1 MKLLTRVLSL
11 AAFSTIAF
19 GLTLPQAR
27 AQSDSQILVLDP
39 GGHTSIVRQT
49 LFTPSGK
56 ELISIGE
63 DKVVRI
69 WDTHTGKQIGAIHGQ
84 IGIGV
89 HDKLYAAALSRDG
102 KTLAVA
108 GTTYE
113 GDLSDDVSK
122 NRVYIRLY
130 HLEDLRSQPMKVSMT
145 LLPTDKTIKTHADSI
160 LTLAFSPTDND
171 MLASGGLDHTVCV
184 WNVQTGKPVWD
195 IDSLSNDDYHR
206 GPITGLAWS
215 ADGKRIASSSFDK
228 TVHIWDAQKAKV
240 IKSLDCG
247 QPVTSVA
254 WSTDGKTIAAGMTSS
269 TGASEI
275 RIFNAADFHSLRAW
289 KQPQGVS
296 ALAFSPDGRSLAS
309 GEAGVGPSFPV
320 HLWSLPD
327 GAPTAIW
334 TQNDANVTSIAFS
347 ADGSLVAS
355 AGGRSNDIYLRNV
368 SGTGTPL
375 HLVGIGGIASGVA
388 WSETEG
394 SDGKPPLYRLK
405 WNSGGSSSA
414 PHVFDFTQAMLVSPP
429 VSGAWQEAAVKTTDG
444 KTLTLSEDKLS
455 VSVSGGG
462 KTVSFPPKP
471 DDTNVNG
478 QNDFI
483 LSYSFLP
490 NGNVVVGSRYTL
502 ALYQASDGTLL
513 QKFVGH
519 SGPVNSVSVSPDG
532 KYLASASSDQTVA
545 VWPLPRRASS
555 TAATPLVQ
563 LFAEGDGGGDE
574 FIAWNPDFGYYACS
588 PKGQQLIGWQ
598 ANNGEDQLADYAPAS
613 SFFSR
618 NRSEVIN
625 RLLDK
630 GNAVDAIIAAGASQD
645 AVVQTAPVVTI
656 ASLDGGTTGQE
667 KARVRVT
674 VTPRKNNPLTR
685 VDVSVNDH
693 LRVQTKFA
701 DGNTGSF
708 HKDGDS
714 WVADLPV
721 KLRTGTKNQISA
733 IAIGTDKNESVKALT
748 QVISSLPPQTGL
760 PTLNLLAIGIS
771 QYDRFVDL
779 TYPDADARDLAQVF
793 QAQQGK
799 AFSKV
804 DVTVLTNEQATRANI
819 LAALKSL
826 TEKGQSQGDN
836 DYTIVF
842 VAGHGGAL
850 DATHYY
856 LIPSDADTSSADE
869 VQKTAVSFTDLDG
882 ALETMPG
889 NVLLLMD
896 ACHAGGKGGSDN
908 AGYASVMNLLQNRIF
923 QGESPI
929 ISFLS
934 CKANETS
941 KESPVWQHGA
951 FTRALLDGLHGAA
964 DSNHDGIVDV
974 DELQGYVRR
983 HVEDMV
989 ANQVKTDGG
998 QTPQVLGLE
1007 TTHAASLPLAQIG
1020 TAAAVPQNPT
1030 QEALR

>member
-1 MKLLTRVLSL
+1 MKLLTRALSL
-11 AAFSTIAF
+11 AAFSALAF

-49 LFTPSGK
+49 VFTPSGK

-63 DKVVRI
+63 DKVVRV
-69 WDTHTGKQIGAIHGQ
+69 WDTKTGKQIGAIHGQ
-84 IGIGV
+84 IGEGV

-113 GDLSDDVSK
+113 GELSEDASR

-130 HLEDLRSQPMKVSMT
+130 HLDDLRSQPMRVSMT
-145 LLPTDKTIKTHADSI
+145 LLPTDKSIKTHADSI
-160 LTLAFSPTDND
+160 LTLAFSPTDNHL
-171 MLASGGLDHTVCV
+171 LASGGLDRAVCV
-184 WNVQTGKPVWD
+184 WNIQTGKPLWD
-195 IDSLSNDDYHR
+195 IDAISNDDYHR

-215 ADGKRIASSSFDK
+215 ADGKRVASSSFDK
-228 TVHIWDAQKAKV
+228 TVHVWDVQKAKV
-240 IKSLDCG
+240 VKSLDCG

-254 WSTDGKTIAAGMTSS
+254 WSADGKTLAAGMTSDS
-269 TGASEI
+269 GASEI
-275 RIFNAADFHSLRAW
+275 RLFNAADFRGQKSW

-296 ALAFSPDGRSLAS
+296 SLAFSPDGRTLVS

-320 HLWSLPD
+320 HLWSLPE
-327 GAPTAIW
+327 GSPAGTW

-347 ADGSLVAS
+347 GDGSLVAS
-355 AGGRSNDIYLRNV
+355 AGGRGNDIYLRHWPDT
-368 SGTGTPL
+368 SSSL
-375 HLVGIGGIASGVA
+375 HLAGIGGTASDVS
-388 WSETEG
+388 WSEDG
-394 SDGKPPLYRLK
+394 GAGGKPPLYRLK
-405 WNSGGSSSA
+405 WSTGGSSTA
-414 PHVFDFTQAMLVSPP
+414 HVFDFTRAMLVNPP
-429 VSGAWQEAAVKTTDG
+429 AATVWQPAAVKTAAG
-444 KTLTLSEDKLS
+444 KTLSLSEDKLS
-455 VSVSGGG
+455 VTISGGG
-462 KTVSFPPKP
+462 NTISFPPKP
-471 DDTNVNG
+471 DEKDLNG
-478 QNDFI
+478 QNDFV
-483 LSYSFLP
+483 LAYSFLP

-502 ALYQASDGTLL
+502 ALYQASDGSLI

-519 SGPVNSVSVSPDG
+519 SGPINSVSVSPDG

-555 TAATPLVQ
+555 TPASPLVR
-563 LFAEGDGGGDE
+563 LFAEGDGNSDE

-598 ANNGEDQLADYAPAS
+598 ANNGEDQMADYAPAS

-618 NRSEVIN
+618 NRAEVIS

-630 GNAVDAIIAAGASQD
+630 GNAVDAIIAAGASQE
-645 AVVQTAPVVTI
+645 AVVQTAPLITI
-656 ASLDGGTTGQE
+656 ASLDGSTTGQE

-693 LRVQTKFA
+693 LRVQTTFTD
-701 DGNTGSF
+701 DGSGSF

-721 KLRTGTKNQISA
+721 KLKAGAKNEISA
-733 IAIGTDKNESVKALT
+733 VAVGADKNESVKALT
-748 QVISSLPPQTGL
+748 QITSLLPAQTGL
-760 PTLNLLAIGIS
+760 PALNLLAIGIS
-771 QYDRFVDL
+771 EYDRFVDL
-779 TYPDADARDLAQVF
+779 TYPDADARELAQVF

-804 DVTVLTNEQATRANI
+804 DVTVLTNEKATRANI

-826 TEKGQSQGDN
+826 ADKGESQGDN

-842 VAGHGGAL
+842 VAGHGGDL

-856 LIPSDADTSSADE
+856 LIPSDADTSSADK
-869 VQKTAVSFTDLDG
+869 VQKTAVAFTDLDQT
-882 ALETMPG
+882 LETMPG

-908 AGYASVMNLLQNRIF
+908 AGYASVMNLLQNRII

-941 KESPVWQHGA
+941 KESPAWQHGA
-951 FTRALLDGLHGAA
+951 FTRALLDGLRGAA
-964 DSNHDGIVDV
+964 DSNHDGTVDV

-989 ANQVKTDGG
+989 AGQAKTDGG

-1007 TTHAASLPLAQIG
+1007 TTHAASLPLAHIG
-1020 TAAAVPQNPT
+1020 ATASAPQKSIR
-1030 QEALR
+1030 QALK